1 MTVHAYHFVVLQII
15 MVIVF
20 QRSFNITEGIDGSAT
35 SYTIVYTDAGIL
47 CDFIKVPAFRCQ
59 GGLCSHLFDV
69 SSSHCVNSTNISIA
83 IYATNLLGDGPASEP
98 FSVELYHR
106 NQILIFIC
114 LCLWFYSILLN
125 DFVLIGGGESSSCEY
140 PKSYLDTPLFIG
152 TGAGIII
159 LLLMVTSILVI
170 AVLVRSKAKLKKEL
184 EILINTKTNCEEIRV
199 NDEWPSIS
207 SSSSWH

>member
-98 FSVELYHR
+98 FSIELYHR

-114 LCLWFYSILLN
+114 LCL
-125 DFVLIGGGESSSCEY
+125 
-140 PKSYLDTPLFIG
+140 
-152 TGAGIII
+152 
-159 LLLMVTSILVI
+159 
-170 AVLVRSKAKLKKEL
+170 
-184 EILINTKTNCEEIRV
+184 
-199 NDEWPSIS
+199 
-207 SSSSWH
+207 